1 MKSPLIRGDLEGF
14 YRSHAP
20 AWERSR
26 RRSSVASGK
35 KCLNH
40 DLYGIKGLAGLLS
53 IKSVNHVNPGS
64 DRGLLASVSYQTGRW
79 SVRGCVP
86 TLERGNDETIL
97 VAEDD
102 GGVRKLIVSVL
113 TSFGYNVIEAVD
125 GENAVAQFA
134 SHQDRIGLVLLDMI
148 MPGKNGWE
156 ASAEIARMQP
166 SVKILY
172 SSGYTADFLNKRGAP
187 EEGIEVISK
196 PVQPEEL
203 LRKVREKLDT

>member
-1 MKSPLIRGDLEGF
+1 M
-14 YRSHAP
+14 
-20 AWERSR
+20 
-26 RRSSVASGK
+26 
-35 KCLNH
+35 
-40 DLYGIKGLAGLLS
+40 
-53 IKSVNHVNPGS
+53 
-64 DRGLLASVSYQTGRW
+64 
-79 SVRGCVP
+79 
-86 TLERGNDETIL
+86 
-97 VAEDD
+97 AEDD